1 MKKDKFDAFME
12 IVQSEAR
19 KKGSRFFISSGEGHE
34 LITETLE
41 CEDLFSWLIPL
52 DREKEFISEKI
63 EKKFN
68 EEKWEQFEIFAIWE
82 KEEKKNSRSFSEI
95 LIMDKKIF

>member
-41 CEDLFSWLIPL
+41 CEDLFGWLIPL
-52 DREKEFISEKI
+52 DRERIYQRKS
-63 EKKFN
+63 KKFN

-82 KEEKKNSRSFSEI
+82 KEEKKIAVRFR
-95 LIMDKKIF
+95 KF

>member
-1 MKKDKFDAFME
+1 MEKDKFDAFME

-41 CEDLFSWLIPL
+41 CEDLFGWLIPL

-82 KEEKKNSRSFSEI
+82 KEGE
-95 LIMDKKIF
+95 KIFVRFQEF

>member
-19 KKGSRFFISSGEGHE
+19 KKGARFFISSGEGHE

-41 CEDLFSWLIPL
+41 CEDLFGWLIPL
-52 DREKEFISEKI
+52 DREKEFISEKS
-63 EKKFN
+63 KKSSM
-68 EEKWEQFEIFAIWE
+68 
-82 KEEKKNSRSFSEI
+82 KKNGNNLKFSRYG
-95 LIMDKKIF
+95 KKKREK